1 MLINQALV
9 AAWKGACK
17 VAGATVKIPAQLK
30 FLIKP
35 VTLQGPCMPH
45 LTLQVSLFSLYV
57 YTDTILINLSKEG
70 IIIKIMFCMRHL
82 KVGCV

>member
-1 MLINQALV
+1 MMFMNQALV

-45 LTLQVSLFSLYV
+45 LTLQVSLFFFLLLPS
-57 YTDTILINLSKEG
+57 
-70 IIIKIMFCMRHL
+70 
-82 KVGCV
+82 